1 MAKFLLDAL
10 RESGDAGK
18 GKNLFDNDVTS
29 ISYKT
34 GVPILD
40 YYLGYTVNV
49 YNEDNEI
56 VDTYPSIG
64 IAGGSYIT
72 VIGKSSTAKTS
83 TIISLAA
90 NIIRPFDS
98 GLIMHFDLEQA
109 MSYSRVQAMTKF
121 TMTEM
126 RDKYLLKNEYASIND
141 IKAMVMKVYFE
152 KTQNPDK
159 YKYNTRRKNEFGEDI
174 IAYVPTVVIIDS
186 IPSLSSAVNEGD
198 KKDVAKLE
206 EVSSQTEKMRL
217 TAEIGRFYTELLP
230 YIKKAN
236 IIVFS
241 VNHIKVNPGMGI
253 VKSPAELLYLKQDEA
268 LPGGKA
274 PQYLAH
280 ILWKHVAIGSEKYTK
295 EDNGFDG
302 FGIRIEIIKCRSNQ
316 AGQSFTIV
324 YDKVHGIDSL
334 RTSLAFAKEYGLI
347 TGDKNHTR
355 FLTHPDMKFSMLT
368 VHEYFDEHREMYK
381 VLYDNIIPVLETK
394 LSTVTSDEMKF
405 IDDEMSY

>member
-159 YKYNTRRKNEFGEDI
+159 YKYNTGRKNEFGEDI

-355 FLTHPDMKFSMLT
+355 FLTDPDMKFSMLT
-368 VHEYFDEHREMYK
+368 VHEYFDEHRDMYK

>member
-90 NIIRPFDS
+90 NIIRPFES

-159 YKYNTRRKNEFGEDI
+159 YKYNTGRKNEFGEDI

>member
-83 TIISLAA
+83 TIISLSA

-141 IKAMVMKVYFE
+141 IKAMIMKVYFE

-159 YKYNTRRKNEFGEDI
+159 YKYNTGRKNEFGEDI

-241 VNHIKVNPGMGI
+241 VNHIKVNPGMGV

>member
-1 MAKFLLDAL
+1 MAKFLLEAL
-10 RESGDAGK
+10 RESGEAGK
-18 GKNLFDNDVTS
+18 GKNFFDNEVTS
-29 ISYKT
+29 VSYRT

-49 YNEDNEI
+49 YNENNEV
-56 VDTYPSIG
+56 VDTYPSLG
-64 IAGGSYIT
+64 ISGGSYVT

-90 NIIRPFDS
+90 NIIRPFES
-98 GLIMHFDLEQA
+98 GMIMHFDLEQA
-109 MSYSRVQAMTKF
+109 MTYSRVQAMTRF

-159 YKYNTRRKNEFGEDI
+159 YKYDTGKKNEFGETI

-186 IPSLSSAVNEGD
+186 IPSLSSAINEND

-217 TAEIGRFYTELLP
+217 TAEIGRFYTEMLP

-280 ILWKHVAIGSEKYTK
+280 ILWKHVAIGSEKYNK
-295 EDNGFDG
+295 EEHGFDG
-302 FGIRIEIIKCRSNQ
+302 FGIKIEIIKCRSNQ
-316 AGQSFTIV
+316 AGQAFTII
-324 YDKVHGIDSL
+324 YDKVHGVDSL
-334 RTSLAFAKEYGLI
+334 RTSLAFAKECGLV

-355 FLTHPDMKFSMLT
+355 FLTNPDQKFSMLT
-368 VHEYFDEHREMYK
+368 VHDYFNEHREMYK
-381 VLYDNIIPVLETK
+381 ILYDNIIPILETK

-405 IDDEMSY
+405 VDDEMSY

>member
-159 YKYNTRRKNEFGEDI
+159 YKYSTGRKNEFGEDI

>member
-159 YKYNTRRKNEFGEDI
+159 YKYNTGRKNEFGEDI